1 MMRVTAFGP
10 IACTAVLLYGSM
22 AFAHHIELTPA
33 EKEWIKAKPVVYF
46 SIHEQHAPYLAP
58 LDGNGQVG
66 VYQSLINVLSEQTQQ
81 QYQAIWRSNDA
92 DLIQLLSKQ
101 TIDFVIDPPSH
112 LSKANT
118 GIWSDALFWGHAVV
132 VTRTETLVGNPV
144 IAPKTAFFGAD
155 SVRGEHQSATNLFAA
170 LMKREYDAVVMP
182 IRLARYAMR
191 TEHEGLLKLNG
202 LYGREPLAYRWLISH
217 HAKPLKGIVEKTLH
231 ALDPLAS
238 RAIFSI
244 PGFGIELRDD
254 SGGADL
260 DFMHQHHAPWKRHI
274 LFGFLCAM
282 LLGGFAWIIQL
293 QRHRKQHALQNAA
306 LLLQKEHAER
316 ANNAKSNFLAEMSH
330 EIRTPMNAIL
340 GVQELL
346 LKSPRLPES
355 EKPLLQSAHA
365 SAESLL
371 GMLNQVLDLSKIEAG
386 KLTLTPEPCCLK
398 TLVEEID
405 AAFSIFASNRQ
416 LSMHTH
422 LDLRIAEVLMA
433 DSLRLRQ
440 VLNNILSNAIK
451 FTNAGS
457 IHFSVR
463 ILADD
468 HAGQLIEFRVI
479 DTGIGMN
486 PADIAIALQPFEQ
499 VRAQHQPQAGNTP
512 QGTGLGL
519 TISSHL
525 IRSMDS
531 CLYFDSEP
539 GMGSNVYFSAA
550 FPRTTQVASN
560 RLITEA
566 ALHSTQRMQH
576 QGKQVCALV
585 VEDHP
590 ASRQVLSLQLEAL
603 GAKVVVCENAGQAL
617 SLLKQRHFHV
627 MLTDH
632 SMPGMH
638 GADLSQSIRA
648 DGFTELIIIGVTAD
662 IYALDI
668 RHRLLASGMNAVLIK
683 PLNLATLEN
692 ELARYFTMV
701 EVEFDAEEDTIAFP
715 QLGKGSS
722 DQNQIGRLI
731 LHEIMEVH
739 HQTIAELSTGT
750 ISQSE
755 LGSLIHKIK
764 GGALLMNALRFAN
777 RLDSL
782 AANRI
787 DSTPKRAALLKELLL
802 KQNSVIDAFLN
813 RASFE

>member
-1 MMRVTAFGP
+1 MMRVTAFGKF
-10 IACTAVLLYGSM
+10 ACGAVLLYCST
-22 AFAHHIELTPA
+22 AFAHHIELSLA
-33 EKEWIKAKPVVYF
+33 ERAWIKARPVVYF

-58 LDGNGQVG
+58 LDGSGQVG
-66 VYQSLINVLSEQTQQ
+66 VYQSLIDALSQQTQQ

-92 DLIQLLSKQ
+92 DLTQLLSEQ

-112 LSKANT
+112 LSKANV
-118 GIWSDALFWGHAVV
+118 GIWSDALFWGHTAV
-132 VTRTETLVGNPV
+132 VTRTETLVSSTV
-144 IAPKTAFFGAD
+144 SAPKTAIFVAD
-155 SVRGEHQSATNLFAA
+155 SAIRQHQSVAHLFAA

-182 IRLARYAMR
+182 IRLARYAMGA
-191 TEHEGLLKLNG
+191 EHQGHLKLNG
-202 LYGREPLAYRWLISH
+202 LYGREPLAYRWLMGH
-217 HAKPLKGIVEKTLH
+217 HAKPLKGILDKTLH
-231 ALDPLAS
+231 ALDPVAS

-244 PGFGIELRDD
+244 PGFGIEPRDD
-254 SGGADL
+254 FGGSDL
-260 DFMHQHHAPWKRHI
+260 DFMHQHHTPWKRHI

-282 LLGGFAWIIQL
+282 LLGGFAWIIHL
-293 QRHRKQHALQNAA
+293 QRNRKQHARQNAT
-306 LLLQKEHAER
+306 LLMQKEHAEL

-346 LKSPRLPES
+346 LKSPRLPDS

-398 TLVEEID
+398 TLVDEID

-422 LDLRIAEVLMA
+422 LDLRIAEVLMV

-499 VRAQHQPQAGNTP
+499 VRAQHQQHAGNTP

-531 CLYFDSEP
+531 QLHFDSAP
-539 GMGSNVYFSAA
+539 GMGSNVHFSAA

-566 ALHSTQRMQH
+566 TLHSAQRMEH
-576 QGKQVCALV
+576 HGKQVCALV

-617 SLLKQRHFHV
+617 LLLKQRQFHV

-692 ELARYFTMV
+692 ELARYFTIA
-701 EVEFDAEEDTIAFP
+701 EVDFDAEEDIIAFP
-715 QLGKGSS
+715 QLGKASS
-722 DQNQIGRLI
+722 DQK
-731 LHEIMEVH
+731 
-739 HQTIAELSTGT
+739 S
-750 ISQSE
+750 
-755 LGSLIHKIK
+755 
-764 GGALLMNALRFAN
+764 N
-777 RLDSL
+777 R
-782 AANRI
+782 
-787 DSTPKRAALLKELLL
+787 
-802 KQNSVIDAFLN
+802 
-813 RASFE
+813 

>member
-1 MMRVTAFGP
+1 MRVTAFGKF
-10 IACTAVLLYGSM
+10 ACSAVLLYCST
-22 AFAHHIELTPA
+22 AFAHHIELTLA
-33 EKEWIKAKPVVYF
+33 EQAWIKTRPVVYF

-58 LDGNGQVG
+58 IDGSGHVG
-66 VYQSLINVLSEQTQQ
+66 VYQSLIDALSQQTQQ
-81 QYQAIWRSNDA
+81 QYQPIWRASDA
-92 DLIQLLSKQ
+92 ELPLLLSKQ
-101 TIDFVIDPPSH
+101 SIDFIIDPPLASQKQMQ
-112 LSKANT
+112 S
-118 GIWSDALFWGHAVV
+118 GIWSEPVFWGHKVM
-132 VTRTETLVGNPV
+132 VTRTETLLDSPV
-144 IAPKTAFFGAD
+144 IAPKTAFFRTASIHRD
-155 SVRGEHQSATNLFAA
+155 HQSVASLFAA
-170 LMKREYDAVVMP
+170 LIKREYDAVVLP

-191 TEHEGLLKLNG
+191 AEYQAHLKLNG
-202 LYGREPLAYRWLISH
+202 LYGREPLTYRWFIAN
-217 HAKPLKGIVEKTLH
+217 HAQDLKGILEKTLH
-231 ALDPLAS
+231 ALDPVAS
-238 RAIFSI
+238 RAIFSV
-244 PGFGIELRDD
+244 PGFGIEPIDD
-254 SGGADL
+254 FGGTDP

-282 LLGGFAWIIQL
+282 LLGGFTWIVHL
-293 QRHRKQHALQNAA
+293 QRNRKHDARQNAS

-346 LKSPRLPES
+346 LKSPRLPDS

-386 KLTLTPEPCCLK
+386 KLTLTPEPCCLN
-398 TLVEEID
+398 TLIEEID

-422 LDLRIAEVLMA
+422 LDLRIAEVLMV

-457 IHFSVR
+457 IHVSVR
-463 ILADD
+463 IVADD

-499 VRAQHQPQAGNTP
+499 VRAQHQQQAGNTL

-519 TISSHL
+519 TITNHL

-531 CLYFDSEP
+531 QLYFDSEP

-566 ALHSTQRMQH
+566 TLHCVRRMQH
-576 QGKQVCALV
+576 HGKKVCALV

-603 GAKVVVCENAGQAL
+603 GAQVTVCENAGQAL
-617 SLLKQRHFHV
+617 TLLKQRHFDV

-648 DGFTELIIIGVTAD
+648 DGFSELIIIGVTAD
-662 IYALDI
+662 IYALEI

-683 PLNLATLEN
+683 PLNLASLEN
-692 ELARYFTMV
+692 ELARHFTIE
-701 EVEFDAEEDTIAFP
+701 EVDCNTEEDTIAFP

-739 HQTIAELSTGT
+739 HQAIVELSTGA
-750 ISQSE
+750 ISQSD
-755 LGSLIHKIK
+755 LSSLIHRIK
-764 GGALLMNALRFAN
+764 GGALLMNGLHFAN

-782 AANRI
+782 AANRN
-787 DSTPKRAALLKELLL
+787 DSTPKRAALLKEMLL

-813 RASFE
+813 RTSFE